1 MEFKDLVKN
10 RRSCRSFEA
19 TDVSEEQ
26 LHGILDAGQWA
37 PSPMNLQPWEFIVVT
52 GPEMKK
58 RIRQVG
64 EQARQQVIDGGGP
77 AWAKKYGMEFLEQA
91 PVLIVVICN
100 PRKGGLGGFFGQTLG
115 AMQAACACVQN
126 MMLAAADLG
135 LASLWFT
142 FFDPEAVRAVLGVPV
157 EKEVVAIVPVGQSQ
171 QQTLEAPPR
180 KAPRVHADR
189 YGSSD

>member
-1 MEFKDLVKN
+1 MEFKELVRS
-10 RRSCRSFEA
+10 RRSCRSFEPTA
-19 TDVSEEQ
+19 VSEEQ
-26 LHGILDAGQWA
+26 IEKILEAGQWA
-37 PSPMNLQPWEFIVVT
+37 PSPMNLQPWEFVVVAD
-52 GPEMKK
+52 PEMKT

-77 AWAKKYGMEFLEQA
+77 GWAKKYGMDFLEQA

-135 LASLWFT
+135 LGSLWFT

-157 EKEVVAIVPVGQSQ
+157 EKEVVAIVPIGQPAQ
-171 QQTLEAPPR
+171 QSEPPPR
-180 KAPRVHADR
+180 KAPRMHQGR
-189 YGSSD
+189 YSSSD